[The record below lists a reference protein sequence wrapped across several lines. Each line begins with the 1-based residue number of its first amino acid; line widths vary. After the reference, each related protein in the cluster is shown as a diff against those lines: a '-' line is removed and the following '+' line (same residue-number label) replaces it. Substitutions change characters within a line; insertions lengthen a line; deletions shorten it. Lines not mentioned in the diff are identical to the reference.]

1 MTSGKLDTP
10 NFQKLKTDDLLRLEA
25 LFRDR
30 GYEFRLVGG
39 VVRDLL
45 LGKAPKDVDI
55 ATDCTPDIMTKM
67 FEESGI
73 RYIETGLKHGTVTV
87 HFGTGDYEIT
97 TLRVDKVTDGRHA
110 EVEFIRDWKT
120 DALRR
125 DLTINAMSLTLDGV
139 LYDYF
144 DGQRHL
150 TERKILFVGDA
161 RTRIREDYLRIL
173 RYFRFYGKI
182 VPEPDHHD
190 VATLEAIAE
199 MVNGLKDI
207 SVERVW
213 AEMSKILTGN
223 HAPHLVRLM
232 YRLKVAQ
239 AIGLPDPGW
248 LEELEKVWK
257 SMSDGC
263 YHLKPVSLLV
273 ALVHTVDEAYRLA
286 EAWKLS
292 NNEKGLGTFIV
303 EHRTVAYC
311 LDTSV
316 KYFQDL
322 VVDGTP
328 LATVQELA
336 YYCGRVEYAIR
347 LSQWTVPSFP
357 VNGTDLLAAGFK
369 KGPTIGKLLG
379 YLRQQWKES
388 NFGLDKTE
396 LLSLALKT
404 CT

>member
-239 AIGLPDPGW
+239 AIG
-248 LEELEKVWK
+248 
-257 SMSDGC
+257 
-263 YHLKPVSLLV
+263 
-273 ALVHTVDEAYRLA
+273 R
-286 EAWKLS
+286 
-292 NNEKGLGTFIV
+292 
-303 EHRTVAYC
+303 
-311 LDTSV
+311 
-316 KYFQDL
+316 
-322 VVDGTP
+322 
-328 LATVQELA
+328 
-336 YYCGRVEYAIR
+336 
-347 LSQWTVPSFP
+347 
-357 VNGTDLLAAGFK
+357 
-369 KGPTIGKLLG
+369 
-379 YLRQQWKES
+379 
-388 NFGLDKTE
+388 
-396 LLSLALKT
+396 
-404 CT
+404 

>member
-1 MTSGKLDTP
+1 
-10 NFQKLKTDDLLRLEA
+10 
-25 LFRDR
+25 
-30 GYEFRLVGG
+30 
-39 VVRDLL
+39 
-45 LGKAPKDVDI
+45 
-55 ATDCTPDIMTKM
+55 
-67 FEESGI
+67 
-73 RYIETGLKHGTVTV
+73 
-87 HFGTGDYEIT
+87 
-97 TLRVDKVTDGRHA
+97 
-110 EVEFIRDWKT
+110 
-120 DALRR
+120 
-125 DLTINAMSLTLDGV
+125 
-139 LYDYF
+139 
-144 DGQRHL
+144 
-150 TERKILFVGDA
+150 
-161 RTRIREDYLRIL
+161 
-173 RYFRFYGKI
+173 
-182 VPEPDHHD
+182 
-190 VATLEAIAE
+190 
-199 MVNGLKDI
+199 
-207 SVERVW
+207 
-213 AEMSKILTGN
+213 
-223 HAPHLVRLM
+223 
-232 YRLKVAQ
+232 
-239 AIGLPDPGW
+239 
-248 LEELEKVWK
+248 
-257 SMSDGC
+257 MSDGC

-292 NNEKGLGTFIV
+292 NNEKGLSAFIV

>member
-1 MTSGKLDTP
+1 MASGKLDTP
-10 NFQKLKTDDLLRLEA
+10 HFQKLKTDDLLRLET

-45 LGKAPKDVDI
+45 LGKVPKDVDI
-55 ATDCTPDIMTKM
+55 ATDCTPDVMTKM
-67 FEESGI
+67 FEERGI

-87 HFGTGDYEIT
+87 HFDTGDYEIT
-97 TLRVDKVTDGRHA
+97 TLRVDKATDGRHA

-125 DLTINAMSLTLDGV
+125 DLTINSMSLTLDGV
-139 LYDYF
+139 LHDYF

-150 TERKILFVGDA
+150 AEKKILFVGDA

-173 RYFRFYGKI
+173 RYFRFYGRI
-182 VPEPDHHD
+182 VPEPDRHD
-190 VATLEAIAE
+190 VATLEAIEE
-199 MVNGLKDI
+199 MVNGLKGI
-207 SVERVW
+207 SVERV
-213 AEMSKILTGN
+213 
-223 HAPHLVRLM
+223 
-232 YRLKVAQ
+232 LKVAQ
-239 AIGLPDPGW
+239 TIGLPDPGW

-257 SMSDGC
+257 SMTDGC
-263 YHLKPVSLLV
+263 YQLKPVSLLV
-273 ALVHTVDEAYRLA
+273 ALVPTVDKTYRLA

-292 NNEKGLGTFIV
+292 NSEKGLGVFLV
-303 EHRTVAYC
+303 QHRTVAYY
-311 LDTSV
+311 LDTSF

-322 VVDGTP
+322 VVDSTP

-347 LSQWTVPSFP
+347 LSQWTVPSFISCEWYGAFCP
-357 VNGTDLLAAGFK
+357 QVSK
-369 KGPTIGKLLG
+369 KDPSWKALLG

-388 NFGLDKTE
+388 NFGLNRTE
-396 LLSLALKT
+396 LLALANSIRVLKSVFN
-404 CT
+404 

>member
-1 MTSGKLDTP
+1 MFLDADITY
-10 NFQKLKTDDLLRLEA
+10 QSLLIIIPYGVA
-25 LFRDR
+25 LSSS
-30 GYEFRLVGG
+30 LP
-39 VVRDLL
+39 LL
-45 LGKAPKDVDI
+45 
-55 ATDCTPDIMTKM
+55 
-67 FEESGI
+67 
-73 RYIETGLKHGTVTV
+73 
-87 HFGTGDYEIT
+87 
-97 TLRVDKVTDGRHA
+97 
-110 EVEFIRDWKT
+110 
-120 DALRR
+120 
-125 DLTINAMSLTLDGV
+125 
-139 LYDYF
+139 
-144 DGQRHL
+144 
-150 TERKILFVGDA
+150 
-161 RTRIREDYLRIL
+161 
-173 RYFRFYGKI
+173 
-182 VPEPDHHD
+182 
-190 VATLEAIAE
+190 
-199 MVNGLKDI
+199 
-207 SVERVW
+207 
-213 AEMSKILTGN
+213 
-223 HAPHLVRLM
+223 
-232 YRLKVAQ
+232 
-239 AIGLPDPGW
+239 GLPDPGW

-292 NNEKGLGTFIV
+292 NNEKGLSAFIV